1 MRKKTCKIFLQ
12 DILDSINKI
21 ETYSQEMTFD
31 EFAANSL
38 VFDAVVRNLEIIG
51 EAARNI
57 PEEVRAEYSSIEWKR
72 MIGLRNIMIHEYF
85 GIDINIVWEIINKN
99 IPSTK
104 PKLEAMMKNV
114 DKKCQETIS

>member
-1 MRKKTCKIFLQ
+1 MRKKTCLIFLQ

-21 ETYSQEMTFD
+21 QAYIHEMTFD
-31 EFAANSL
+31 EFAGNSL

-57 PEEVRAEYSSIEWKR
+57 PEELKVEYSDIEWKR

-85 GIDINIVWEIINKN
+85 GIDINIVWEIIKKN
-99 IPSTK
+99 IPATK
-104 PKLEAMMKNV
+104 PKLEEMMKKV
-114 DKKCQETIS
+114 DKGCQETLS